1 MTWDKVDLPLPF
13 GPMSA
18 ATSPSR
24 TVRSRSS
31 RILRPATETL
41 RFLTSSTIFPRL
53 NFSGFEQLS
62 AACPLEFSL
71 LQSRKF
77 LAPLFVI
84 FRRNPMPT
92 GSAYRIAGRG
102 TSADA
107 PFERNRDQFLRF
119 HREFHRQL
127 LQHIAHEAVD
137 DQSRRLLARKPTLH
151 AIKQLILGNL
161 RRRRLMFE
169 LRAGG
174 LRFDIRHRMGAARI
188 ADEQR
193 IAIGEIAGAGRF
205 PVRRNL
211 TAIGIL
217 RSARGNSL
225 R

>member
-13 GPMSA
+13 APMSA
-18 ATSPSR
+18 APSPSS

-31 RILRPATETL
+31 RILRPPTETL
-41 RFLTSSTIFPRL
+41 RFLTSSTIFPRRNIRGL
-53 NFSGFEQLS
+53 NIRAPVARSNLRFSDRYKSWLRSLGG
-62 AACPLEFSL
+62 AA
-71 LQSRKF
+71 
-77 LAPLFVI
+77 
-84 FRRNPMPT
+84 
-92 GSAYRIAGRG
+92 
-102 TSADA
+102 SADA
-107 PFERNRDQFLRF
+107 PFERNRDQFLCF
-119 HREFHRQL
+119 HREFHRQV

-137 DQSRRLLARKPTLH
+137 DQGRRLFARKPALH
-151 AIKQLILGNL
+151 AIKQLILGNF
-161 RRRRLMFE
+161 RGRRLMFE

-174 LRFDIRHRMGAARI
+174 LRFNIGHRMGAARI

-193 IAIGEIAGAGRF
+193 IAIGEIAGAGGF

>member
-31 RILRPATETL
+31 RVLRPPTETL
-41 RFLTSSTIFPRL
+41 RFFTSSTIFPRRNIRGL
-53 NFSGFEQLS
+53 NIRAPVARSNLCDS
-62 AACPLEFSL
+62 DRYKSSLRSWRAA
-71 LQSRKF
+71 
-77 LAPLFVI
+77 
-84 FRRNPMPT
+84 
-92 GSAYRIAGRG
+92 
-102 TSADA
+102 SADA

-119 HREFHRQL
+119 HREFHWQM

-137 DQSRRLLARKPTLH
+137 DQSRRLFARKPALH

>member
-13 GPMSA
+13 GATSA

-24 TVRSRSS
+24 TARSRSS
-31 RILRPATETL
+31 RSLRPPMETL
-41 RFLTSSTIFPRL
+41 RFFTSSTIFPRL
-53 NFSGFEQLS
+53 NISGFEHLS
-62 AACPLEFSL
+62 AGCPLEFSL
-71 LQSRKF
+71 LPSRKDEANGNH
-77 LAPLFVI
+77 LPD
-84 FRRNPMPT
+84 RR
-92 GSAYRIAGRG
+92 GAA
-102 TSADA
+102 SADA

-137 DQSRRLLARKPTLH
+137 DQSRRLLAREPALH
-151 AIKQLILGNL
+151 AIKQLILGNF
-161 RRRRLMFE
+161 RGRRLMFE

-174 LRFDIRHRMGAARI
+174 LRFDIGHRMGAARI

-193 IAIGEIAGAGRF
+193 IAIGEIAGAGGF
-205 PVRRNL
+205 PVGRNL

-217 RSARGNSL
+217 RSAGGNSL